1 MERASQTRRCFGGTP
16 ARESWCP
23 YCYENK
29 RGRSHHKGHAYYQSP
44 RIRQATYQEY
54 NMKRPSQAARPKK
67 GEFVCPD
74 AAFQLNYPELTK
86 GMCDPWWDDGKP
98 RKCWTLKVSMT
109 EDAVLIILNDPDSKL
124 VAFTTASGLT
134 EGLLEVETAL
144 AGDGLSWR
152 KSKF

>member
-1 MERASQTRRCFGGTP
+1 
-16 ARESWCP
+16 
-23 YCYENK
+23 
-29 RGRSHHKGHAYYQSP
+29 
-44 RIRQATYQEY
+44 
-54 NMKRPSQAARPKK
+54 MKRPSQAARPKK
-67 GEFVCPD
+67 GEFLCPD
-74 AAFQLNYPELTK
+74 PAFQLLYPELTK

-98 RKCWTLKVSMT
+98 RKCWTLKFSMS
-109 EDAVLIILNDPDSKL
+109 EDGVMLILNDPDSKL